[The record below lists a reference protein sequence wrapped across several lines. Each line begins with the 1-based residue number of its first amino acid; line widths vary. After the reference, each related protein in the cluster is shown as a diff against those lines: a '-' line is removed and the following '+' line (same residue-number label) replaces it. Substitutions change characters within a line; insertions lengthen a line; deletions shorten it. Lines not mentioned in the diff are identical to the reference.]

1 MIPRAWIKSL
11 VFRFLLVFSLGCQP
25 VANTIGPILGAGPSL
40 TARVLVR
47 TRDPGVERESICF
60 VSSSF
65 RVVHEMCMAQGCTW
79 FFFESAFCP
88 VHVSLKNWRVESA
101 FRAVHLCWRLF
112 FFRAPGIEA
121 VVDQSNRVEAG
132 LSGTKEKKKRCVVQ
146 KKRKGECVGPKNKKK
161 GEWSQW
167 GLNPRPMA
175 Y

>member
-1 MIPRAWIKSL
+1 VIPRAWIKSL

-25 VANTIGPILGAGPSL
+25 VANTIGGAGPSL

-65 RVVHEMCMAQGCTW
+65 RVRPRDRCAWRKDVRGL
-79 FFFESAFCP
+79 FFQSAFCP
-88 VHVSLKNWRVESA
+88 VHVSFKNWRAESA

-132 LSGTKEKKKRCVVQ
+132 LKTRKKESGPS
-146 KKRKGECVGPKNKKK
+146 GD
-161 GEWSQW
+161 
-167 GLNPRPMA
+167 
-175 Y
+175 